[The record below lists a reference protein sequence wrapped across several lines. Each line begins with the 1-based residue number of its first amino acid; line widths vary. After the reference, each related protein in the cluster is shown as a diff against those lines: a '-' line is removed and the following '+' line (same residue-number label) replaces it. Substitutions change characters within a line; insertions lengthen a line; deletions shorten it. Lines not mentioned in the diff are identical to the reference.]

1 LFPDYNLLAK
11 ELGFDN
17 FSNVQNKK
25 SNLDNVSKDDR
36 IKLLSILALHEIN
49 TRIVDPEL
57 FKLGRERQ
65 VGHTYLLP
73 KNNSFNFVSSWKYD
87 VIPLL
92 EEFFFAKANV
102 LQELF
107 SETIFSEKEGI
118 KDFDE
123 DELIAS
129 LKSIVTK
136 QKV

>member
-1 LFPDYNLLAK
+1 M
-11 ELGFDN
+11 
-17 FSNVQNKK
+17 
-25 SNLDNVSKDDR
+25 
-36 IKLLSILALHEIN
+36 
-49 TRIVDPEL
+49 
-57 FKLGRERQ
+57 
-65 VGHTYLLP
+65 LP